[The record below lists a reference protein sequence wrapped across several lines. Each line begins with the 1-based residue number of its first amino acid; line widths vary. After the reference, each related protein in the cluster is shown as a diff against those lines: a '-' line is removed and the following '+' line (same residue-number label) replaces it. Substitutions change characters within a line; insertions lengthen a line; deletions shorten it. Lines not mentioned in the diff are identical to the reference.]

1 MQDSFKAT
9 AIPISAA
16 VLMSMLGV
24 GMMVPALPQLATQTS
39 HAGVAAGALIGAYG
53 FSRLLFNTASGIFT
67 DHFGISRSAYLG
79 LLLLA
84 VDSVF
89 GYFATGFAALL
100 AVMAVQGAASSL
112 FSTAAM
118 TALVLKAGPRSRG
131 RAMAWFQTSLLLG
144 FAIGPVIGGQLVDHI
159 GPHTPFMLQAVIALV
174 ALATVR
180 TMPSAPAAAHGA
192 APAAI
197 GLRSLLGPALLIG
210 GLGGF
215 AAFFCRFGV
224 AWNLVPVAALQE
236 FHLSNSELGWI
247 VGSGTV
253 ANLMVTPFLGQLVDG
268 WGAKPS
274 FITAC
279 ILNVAGM
286 VALFAAPGHVMLWV
300 ATAIVMFATGIMI
313 PAAGALALTG
323 AKPQVTG
330 RVMGLFRTIGESGM
344 AFGPVVVPAVTAA
357 AHLPILSGLLP
368 CMLVAI
374 VALAAASFFRSYK
387 TPPAAVAATLSPEN
401 QAPAPLKTKKPIR

>member
-1 MQDSFKAT
+1 VQDSFKAT
-9 AIPISAA
+9 AIPVSAA
-16 VLMSMLGV
+16 VLLSMLGV
-24 GMMVPALPQLATQTS
+24 GMMVPALPQLANQTG
-39 HAGVAAGALIGAYG
+39 HAGIAAGALIGAYG
-53 FSRLLFNTASGIFT
+53 FSRLLFNAASGVFT
-67 DHFGISRSAYLG
+67 DRFGISRAAYLG

-84 VDSVF
+84 VDSIF
-89 GYFATGFAALL
+89 GYFAPNFPALL
-100 AVMAVQGAASSL
+100 GVMAVQGAASSL

-144 FAIGPVIGGQLVDHI
+144 FAIGPVIGGQLVDHL
-159 GPHTPFMLQAVIALV
+159 GAHMPFLLQAGIALF

-180 TMPSAPAAAHGA
+180 TMPSAPPTAHTA
-192 APAAI
+192 APAVS
-197 GLRSLLGPALLIG
+197 LRSLLGPAVLVG

-247 VGSGTV
+247 VGTGTV
-253 ANLMVTPFLGQLVDG
+253 GNFMVTPFLGRLVDG
-268 WGAKPS
+268 WGARPV
-274 FITAC
+274 FICATL
-279 ILNVAGM
+279 LNVAGM
-286 VALFAAPGHVMLWV
+286 LALFAAPTRAMLWI
-300 ATAIVMFATGIMI
+300 ATAAVMIATGIMI

-344 AFGPVVVPAVTAA
+344 AFGPIVVPAVTAA
-357 AHLPILSGLLP
+357 AHLPTLSGLLT
-368 CMLVAI
+368 CVVIAVI
-374 VALAAASFFRSYK
+374 ALTTASLFHGQKTAAA
-387 TPPAAVAATLSPEN
+387 A
-401 QAPAPLKTKKPIR
+401 APLRSMESSDSSRQ